1 VDGNTC
7 LDMVLELSCL
17 GFVNSEVCF
26 GRAQLR
32 TLPGSTA
39 SFEVFYFLWHT
50 SGQCWRDFFLP
61 FITGNQVY

>member
-7 LDMVLELSCL
+7 LDLVLELSCL
-17 GFVNSEVCF
+17 SCVNSEVCF

-39 SFEVFYFLWHT
+39 SFTVEVFYFPWHT
-50 SGQCWRDFFLP
+50 SGQC
-61 FITGNQVY
+61 